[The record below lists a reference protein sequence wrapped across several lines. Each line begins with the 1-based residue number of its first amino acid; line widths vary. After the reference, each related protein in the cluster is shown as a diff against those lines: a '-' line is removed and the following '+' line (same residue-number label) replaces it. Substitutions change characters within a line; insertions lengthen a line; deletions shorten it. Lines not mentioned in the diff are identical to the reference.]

1 MSARTKRAASAIAD
15 SAEGIVMARVEI
27 AATPERVFR
36 AITTDEVTKWWG
48 SPEMYRTTAFT
59 ADLRPGGAWRSEGV
73 GADGS
78 AFHVSGE
85 VLEIDPPKKF
95 VQTWKPSW
103 ENAPPTTITW
113 RLEPSPIGTV
123 LTIRHVG
130 FVDPRMC
137 MHHADGWERIF
148 NWLHDHASP
157 AAGEKHFLV
166 RLIAPRPTFM
176 QDMTKDERDMMIA
189 HGAYWRAKL
198 AAGEVVVFGP
208 VADPAGAWGMGV
220 VTAAD
225 EAAVCA
231 FEANDP
237 AITSGGGFRY
247 EILPMVQ
254 AVY

>member
-103 ENAPPTTITW
+103 ENAPPTTITKSVTW
-113 RLEPSPIGTV
+113 IRRIRPWATTRPPSTRNGM
-123 LTIRHVG
+123 L
-130 FVDPRMC
+130 
-137 MHHADGWERIF
+137 
-148 NWLHDHASP
+148 
-157 AAGEKHFLV
+157 
-166 RLIAPRPTFM
+166 
-176 QDMTKDERDMMIA
+176 
-189 HGAYWRAKL
+189 L
-198 AAGEVVVFGP
+198 A
-208 VADPAGAWGMGV
+208 
-220 VTAAD
+220 
-225 EAAVCA
+225 
-231 FEANDP
+231 
-237 AITSGGGFRY
+237 RR
-247 EILPMVQ
+247 
-254 AVY
+254 